1 MYQGRFAPSPSGRL
15 HGGSML
21 TGLAAHLRAKSS
33 QGLCLTRIEDLDFP
47 RCDPSLTPL
56 MLQELTLLGLFSPQ
70 DQLAIQSHELVVYR
84 DAINKLYQHHK
95 AYLCNC
101 TRAELKIR
109 PCNCQN
115 KHIQPKSLQH
125 MQSEHLDMSTFDMPL
140 SGADISIA
148 DVSLTATDLSV
159 DDVPLSRAD
168 ILLSRANI
176 SLAASQD
183 RLAIRTELQ
192 HYLNQARFQSFDDE
206 LSGKITLPADYHP
219 VSSLVIQRSD
229 GIISYNL
236 AVVLD
241 DHRQGI
247 TEIVRGADLL
257 DTTFLQLALYEIFGY
272 IPPKFLHVPLIKDE
286 QGRKLSKQNRAPAIL
301 GQLLPHQAV
310 KQAALQLQQPLSP
323 EFEQLYQKQE
333 QLVAYAFNQLGDLL
347 PRLYGAWYPSGLDR
361 RLCLPWQ
368 HESVRTLYVSY
379 FLACLLYPMAAQL
392 RQCINQSGSHSIKV
406 ASDNHFKYN
415 LEDNLEDNL
424 KGHLENTA
432 INPIRAIHPSDK
444 CDHCLK
450 DNLSPS
456 VGVNLDYVPQSACSH
471 DKTTGSLDNSLQRR
485 RLVEQQPTLL
495 ELDGLL
501 KLTVP
506 LAHTRDS
513 RSPQATQKAY
523 QATQKSPQVVQS
535 SHQVAQ
541 NSLLYTQLPPA
552 IWDELQE
559 FCIQIAPY
567 LETQQ
572 KLINALA
579 THFDIQKIPK
589 CHLK

>member
-33 QGLCLTRIEDLDFP
+33 QGLCLTRIEDLDFS

-56 MLQELTLLGLFSPQ
+56 MIQELTLLGLFSTQ
-70 DQLAIQSHELVVYR
+70 EQLAIQSHELVVYR
-84 DAINKLYQHHK
+84 NVINRLYRHHQ

-109 PCNCQN
+109 PCNCPN
-115 KHIQPKSLQH
+115 KHLLPKYVQH
-125 MQSEHLDMSTFDMPL
+125 EHLEI
-140 SGADISIA
+140 SGADIS
-148 DVSLTATDLSV
+148 
-159 DDVPLSRAD
+159 
-168 ILLSRANI
+168 
-176 SLAASQD
+176 LAAAQD
-183 RLAIRTELQ
+183 RLAIRTELK
-192 HYLNQARFQSFDDE
+192 HYLNQARFQSFEDE

-236 AVVLD
+236 AVVVD

-257 DTTFLQLALYEIFGY
+257 DTTFLQLALYEIFDY
-272 IPPKFLHVPLIKDE
+272 TPPKFLHVPLIKDE
-286 QGRKLSKQNRAPAIL
+286 QGRKLSKQNHAPAIL

-323 EFEQLYQKQE
+323 EFELLYQTQE
-333 QLVAYAFNQLGDLL
+333 QLVSCAFNQLGSLL
-347 PRLYGAWYPSGLDR
+347 PRLYGAWHPSGVDR
-361 RLCLPWQ
+361 SLCLPWQ

-379 FLACLLYPMAAQL
+379 FLACLLYPVAALL
-392 RQCINQSGSHSIKV
+392 RQCINHHSSHYIKA
-406 ASDNHFKYN
+406 ASENN
-415 LEDNLEDNL
+415 LESNLENRTI
-424 KGHLENTA
+424 NPNRA
-432 INPIRAIHPSDK
+432 INPSDST
-444 CDHCLK
+444 DLCLK
-450 DNLSPS
+450 YNLSPS
-456 VGVNLDYVPQSACSH
+456 VVVTLDSAPQPEYSY
-471 DKTTGSLDNSLQRR
+471 DKTMRNLDNSLQRR
-485 RLVEQQPTLL
+485 RLIEQQPTLL

-506 LAHTRDS
+506 LAQSRDS
-513 RSPQATQKAY
+513 RSPQATQK
-523 QATQKSPQVVQS
+523 SPQVVPS

-552 IWDELQE
+552 ILNELQE
-559 FCIQIAPY
+559 FCTQIAPY
-567 LETQQ
+567 LETQRM
-572 KLINALA
+572 LINALA

>member
-70 DQLAIQSHELVVYR
+70 EPLAIQSHELVVYR
-84 DAINKLYQHHK
+84 DVINRLYQHHQ

-109 PCNCQN
+109 HCDCQN
-115 KHIQPKSLQH
+115 KHLVPPSLQSL
-125 MQSEHLDMSTFDMPL
+125 QNEHLDMSTFDVPL
-140 SGADISIA
+140 SGADILVS

-159 DDVPLSRAD
+159 DDVPLSGAD
-168 ILLSRANI
+168 I
-176 SLAASQD
+176 SLAAAQNH
-183 RLAIRTELQ
+183 LAIRTELQ
-192 HYLNQARFQSFDDE
+192 HYLNQARFQSFEDE
-206 LSGKITLPADYHP
+206 LSGKLTLPVDYHP
-219 VSSLVIQRSD
+219 VSSLVLQRSD

-236 AVVLD
+236 AVVVD

-272 IPPKFLHVPLIKDE
+272 TPPKFLHVPLIKDE
-286 QGRKLSKQNRAPAIL
+286 QGRKLSKQNHAPAIL

-310 KQAALQLQQPLSP
+310 KQAALQLQQPLSQ
-323 EFEQLYQKQE
+323 EFEQLYQTQE
-333 QLVAYAFNQLGDLL
+333 HLVACAFNQLGNLL
-347 PRLYGAWYPSGLDR
+347 PRLYGAWHPSGIDR
-361 RLCLPWQ
+361 SLCLPWQ

-379 FLACLLYPMAAQL
+379 FLACLLYSVAAQL
-392 RQCINQSGSHSIKV
+392 RQCISLSGIQSIKV
-406 ASDNHFKYN
+406 AYDNN
-415 LEDNLEDNL
+415 LEST
-424 KGHLENTA
+424 LENRA
-432 INPIRAIHPSDK
+432 INPNSSTAL
-444 CDHCLK
+444 CLK

-456 VGVNLDYVPQSACSH
+456 VGVTLDYVPQSAGSH

-506 LAHTRDS
+506 LAQARDF

-523 QATQKSPQVVQS
+523 QANQKSPQVVKI

-552 IWDELQE
+552 ILEELQE
-559 FCIQIAPY
+559 FCAQIAPY

-572 KLINALA
+572 MLIKALA

>member
-70 DQLAIQSHELVVYR
+70 EPLAIQSHELVVYR
-84 DAINKLYQHHK
+84 DVINRLYQHHQ

-109 PCNCQN
+109 HCDCQN
-115 KHIQPKSLQH
+115 KHLVPPSLQSL
-125 MQSEHLDMSTFDMPL
+125 QNEHLDMSTFDVPL
-140 SGADISIA
+140 SGADIS
-148 DVSLTATDLSV
+148 
-159 DDVPLSRAD
+159 
-168 ILLSRANI
+168 
-176 SLAASQD
+176 LAAAQD
-183 RLAIRTELQ
+183 HLAIRTELQ
-192 HYLNQARFQSFDDE
+192 HYLSQPRFQSFDDE
-206 LSGKITLPADYHP
+206 LSGKITLPVDYHP
-219 VSSLVIQRSD
+219 VSSLVLQRSD

-236 AVVLD
+236 AVVVD

-272 IPPKFLHVPLIKDE
+272 TPPKFLHVPLIKDE
-286 QGRKLSKQNRAPAIL
+286 QGRKLSKQNHAPAIL

-310 KQAALQLQQPLSP
+310 KQAALQLQQPLSQ
-323 EFEQLYQKQE
+323 EFEQLYQTQE
-333 QLVAYAFNQLGDLL
+333 HLVACAFNQLGNLL
-347 PRLYGAWYPSGLDR
+347 PRLYGAWHPSGIDR
-361 RLCLPWQ
+361 SLCLPWQ

-379 FLACLLYPMAAQL
+379 FLACLLYSVAAQL
-392 RQCINQSGSHSIKV
+392 RQCISQSGSHSIK
-406 ASDNHFKYN
+406 STSNNHFKYN
-415 LEDNLEDNL
+415 LEDNLE
-424 KGHLENTA
+424 GYLENTA
-432 INPIRAIHPSDK
+432 INPNKAIKPSDN
-444 CDHCLK
+444 CGHFLK

-456 VGVNLDYVPQSACSH
+456 VGVTLDSAPQPEYSYVKSMR
-471 DKTTGSLDNSLQRR
+471 SLDNSLQQR

-506 LAHTRDS
+506 LAQARDF

-523 QATQKSPQVVQS
+523 QANQKSPQVVKI

-541 NSLLYTQLPPA
+541 NSLLYTQRPPA
-552 IWDELQE
+552 ILEELQE
-559 FCIQIAPY
+559 FCAQIAPY
-567 LETQQ
+567 HETQQ
-572 KLINALA
+572 MLIKALA